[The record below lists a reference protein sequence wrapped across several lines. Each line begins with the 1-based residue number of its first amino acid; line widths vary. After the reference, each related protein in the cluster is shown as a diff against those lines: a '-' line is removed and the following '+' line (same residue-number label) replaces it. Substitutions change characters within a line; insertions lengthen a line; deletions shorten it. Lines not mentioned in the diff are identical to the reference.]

1 MSARQSAMRGPVGA
15 GKNSQEA
22 ETQPRHNIPAGEP
35 GKRTLEHGTPRG
47 APVVPPECETRCGM
61 RGVSGGRQ
69 GRTSGLRHRPR
80 GGYLYTRGVTT
91 FFHAACTA
99 HRADAGGGRLH
110 TLVRRAPPSRHH
122 STWLGPAH
130 LRPGWLGLPMGSPL
144 LDPLLKRLLTFPRG
158 FAGQEIL
165 HTDIFI

>member
-61 RGVSGGRQ
+61 RGVAGGRQ
-69 GRTSGLRHRPR
+69 GRTSGLLHRPR
-80 GGYLYTRGVTT
+80 GGYLYTRDVTT
-91 FFHAACTA
+91 FFHATFTA
-99 HRADAGGGRLH
+99 HSEVRAEQLSWLSRVPGIFFSVGPSGRARRSFATSMPTKH
-110 TLVRRAPPSRHH
+110 GISTIGTPVCPTLPIRAHGHQTPVRA
-122 STWLGPAH
+122 
-130 LRPGWLGLPMGSPL
+130 
-144 LDPLLKRLLTFPRG
+144 
-158 FAGQEIL
+158 
-165 HTDIFI
+165 